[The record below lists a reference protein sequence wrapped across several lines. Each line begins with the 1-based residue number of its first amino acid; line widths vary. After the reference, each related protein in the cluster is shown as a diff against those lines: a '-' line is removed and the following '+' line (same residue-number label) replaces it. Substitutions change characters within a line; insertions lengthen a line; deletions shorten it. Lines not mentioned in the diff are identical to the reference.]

1 MTCFFSF
8 FFFFCQ
14 KYIQAFKI
22 EFTLNSNFKFFSLYY
37 ILIISCHVLL
47 FHLLI
52 TYFLITNFEAT
63 PAKAMIVNTQLHFFQ
78 FAKCHLIVFFF
89 FFWKLGDGITIVR
102 ITFSF
107 YVKKLKLKKLF
118 AWYPLR
124 GSQKQNLHL
133 FNPFFFSQ

>member
-1 MTCFFSF
+1 MEDKWLRHSKLSIIWLQHFSNLTSFYTLSWTVRACRTKSWPVSLVF
-8 FFFFCQ
+8 FFFFCE

-89 FFWKLGDGITIVR
+89 FFENSVMGL
-102 ITFSF
+102 
-107 YVKKLKLKKLF
+107 
-118 AWYPLR
+118 P
-124 GSQKQNLHL
+124 
-133 FNPFFFSQ
+133 